1 MRVIKSWRTMQR
13 EALQWRR
20 EAVRIGFVPTMGY
33 LHDGHMS
40 LVRRARKLVGS
51 AGKVVV
57 SIYVNPT
64 QFGPTEDLARY
75 PRDLARDNKLC
86 RAEGVDLVFLPN
98 DQEMYPGKSE
108 GRFSTFVVEE
118 NLSQGMEGAA
128 RPTHFRGVT
137 TVVAKLFNI
146 VQADVAVFGQKD
158 FQQAAVV
165 RQMVSDLNFPTRI
178 VVAPTTREADG
189 LALSSRNKYLSP
201 AERQQ
206 AVALWQTIQL
216 ARKTVSRTSV
226 PAVNLKRT
234 LAQFLATFPLANP
247 DYVEIFD
254 PATLQPVRV
263 ARRGDHLALAV
274 RFGKTRLID
283 NGRL

>member
-13 EALQWRR
+13 LTLKWRR
-20 EAVRIGFVPTMGY
+20 DAVRTAFVPTMGY
-33 LHDGHMS
+33 LHDGHLS
-40 LVRRARKLVGS
+40 LVRRARKLVGA

-75 PRDLARDNKLC
+75 PRDLTRDKKLC
-86 RAEGVDLVFLPN
+86 AAAGVDLVFLPS

-146 VQADVAVFGQKD
+146 VQPEVAVFGQKD
-158 FQQAAVV
+158 FQQAAVI
-165 RQMVSDLNFPTRI
+165 RRIVSDLNFPTRI
-178 VVAPTTREADG
+178 VVAPTAREADG

-206 AVALWQTIQL
+206 AVALWQSIQL
-216 ARKTVSRTSV
+216 ARKTVSRASF

-234 LAQFLATFPLANP
+234 LAQFLATFPLAHP